1 MSGAAMVAQGKR
13 LTRAV
18 VCQGGGMTALQSCP
32 VPDPGEGELLLR
44 LRLAGL
50 CGTDLVKL
58 SSKSAVPGTVLGH
71 EVVGSVEAVGPGVE
85 GFALGQRV
93 VAAPHVACG
102 VCALCR
108 AGNETM
114 CEAFKENLMYPGGF
128 SDLVLISRRAVEEAA
143 FVVPDAVSDEQ
154 AVFLEPAAC
163 VLRGIDRSGLE
174 RRGTVAVLG
183 CGAMGLL
190 HLLVL
195 RAAVPSAKVV
205 MVDPDVERLEMA
217 KRLGADGV
225 GVPGPGVE
233 IVVQELA
240 GGLGADV
247 VFDTVGGASAL
258 EEGLGLSRAGGTVV
272 LFSHSPEHAAAGFD
286 LNSLFT
292 HERRIIGTNHGARKE
307 QVRVFELICDG
318 ALDPAPLVTHRYG
331 LEDFG
336 MGAAFAKRQK
346 ALKVVYTPS
355 QGADSGENIYD

>member
-50 CGTDLVKL
+50 CSTDLIKL
-58 SSKSAVPGTVLGH
+58 STNGALPGTVLGH
-71 EVVGSVEAVGPGVE
+71 ELVGTVEAIGPGME
-85 GFALGQRV
+85 DFALGERV
-93 VAAPHVACG
+93 VAAPRVACG
-102 VCALCR
+102 VCAFCR

-114 CEAFKENLMYPGGF
+114 CEAFKENLMYPGAY

-143 FVVPDAVSDEQ
+143 FVLPDHVSDEQ
-154 AVFLEPAAC
+154 GVFIEPAAC
-163 VLRGIDRSGLE
+163 VLRGIERSGLG

-183 CGAMGLL
+183 CGTMGLL
-190 HLLVL
+190 HLMVL
-195 RAAVPSAKVV
+195 RAAFPGARVV

-258 EEGLGLSRAGGTVV
+258 EEGIGLARAGGTVV
-272 LFSHSPEHAAAGFD
+272 LFSHAPEHTAASFD

-292 HERRIIGTNHGARKE
+292 QERRVIGTYNSALKE
-307 QVRVFELICDG
+307 QVQVFELICKG
-318 ALDPAPLVTHRYG
+318 ELDPAPLVTHSYG

-346 ALKVVYTPS
+346 ALKVVFTPS
-355 QGADSGENIYD
+355 QGAAHGGNSYE